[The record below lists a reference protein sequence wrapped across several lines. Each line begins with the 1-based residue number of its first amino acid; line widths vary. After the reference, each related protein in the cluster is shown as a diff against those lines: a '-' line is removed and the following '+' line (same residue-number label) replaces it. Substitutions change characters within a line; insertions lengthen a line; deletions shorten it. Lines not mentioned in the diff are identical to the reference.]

1 MSERRDDR
9 EDLPPPTPFAVGERV
24 TWIHTPRGGY
34 GYTWPVE
41 AEIVHVTP
49 KRVRIR
55 VALLSGEMVERT
67 VRPEHLRR
75 RRDRGQPARRP

>member
-9 EDLPPPTPFAVGERV
+9 DDLPPTPFAAGERV

-41 AEIVHVTP
+41 VEVLHVTP

-55 VALLSGEMVERT
+55 VALLGGETVERT

-75 RRDRGQPARRP
+75 RRDRERPARRP